1 MKIKILKTISLILM
15 IMNVYL
21 AFFICGAPKDMFGLR
36 RGFVTAY
43 DPYEFGRQV
52 VRLKSDAAAISEDG
66 DEVVYAAGSELEVVE
81 CNSDG
86 SLVIYGSEW
95 NSDGTHRY
103 LGRTLMTLS
112 EPEYEEIREEV
123 ETEIRKETNRHKR
136 EEAVHK
142 WFWYMYPDRH
152 ENVPHGLFAAFA
164 VALADGLFYVF
175 SIRRGKFKGF
185 IIVNTL
191 LCLAFVFFGLG
202 SMKGPMWR

>member
-21 AFFICGAPKDMFGLR
+21 AFFICGAPKDMFGLI
-36 RGFVTAY
+36 RGFSKVY
-43 DPYEFGRQV
+43 DPYGFGHQV
-52 VRLKSDAAAISEDG
+52 VRLKSDAAAVSEDG

-81 CNSDG
+81 RNSDG

-123 ETEIRKETNRHKR
+123 ETEIRKETDRHKR
-136 EEAVHK
+136 EEAIHK

-152 ENVPHGLFAAFA
+152 ENVPRGLLAAFA
-164 VALADGLFYVF
+164 VALTDGLFYVF

-191 LCLAFVFFGLG
+191 LCLAFVILGLG